1 MEVQYQTLDGFT
13 QLRGK
18 IKIKGVSSTF
28 DVFYKNENIT
38 CGSQSLFVFFLC
50 SVNPASVQE
59 TYFIYSVKT

>member
-38 CGSQSLFVFFLC
+38 CGSQR
-50 SVNPASVQE
+50 
-59 TYFIYSVKT
+59 VKI